1 MKQTDWL
8 QCLTKNCDWFKESCN
23 CQTWIERCR
32 HVCGSWHN
40 WAYYIIHHSS
50 YLCRRVLPLIDCEVE
65 QVLGGSTEAQETSDA
80 GALFKVSKL
89 LVKLRNVETRS
100 DFWLQG
106 AGYGWYGSL
115 VPKCPLSSPWNGKAK
130 SQTRHKAYVGRV
142 VNDSESCGNLRES

>member
-1 MKQTDWL
+1 MLNKELWL
-8 QCLTKNCDWFKESCN
+8 VQRITQLSNLNWALSSCMRIIGEN
-23 CQTWIERCR
+23 QSE
-32 HVCGSWHN
+32 WHN

-106 AGYGWYGSL
+106 AGYGWHGSL
-115 VPKCPLSSPWNGKAK
+115 IPKCLLSSPCNGKAK

-142 VNDSESCGNLRES
+142 VNDSQSCGNLRES